1 MQTLRRQTFV
11 SPCNC
16 SNNGFSPGG
25 PHSQPHKHIRTDFSD
40 NYYPVDLPDH
50 GVSTLNGLI
59 HDSNGRDVGEALSRV
74 WNTPRRTYRIEYA
87 LLNVVLY
94 QTQLDQCCISFSLD
108 ILGAGIS
115 RVHISK
121 SRQKYHYIS
130 KSKDFIMSTVIRL
143 HYQVNHTYRHPT
155 GVRTGGSPGA
165 GDRPGSG
172 HRSG

>member
-74 WNTPRRTYRIEYA
+74 
-87 LLNVVLY
+87 LLY

-143 HYQVNHTYRHPT
+143 HVNHTYRHPT